1 MKTKAASPKSS
12 IPSLDS
18 YITQKVN
25 IGANEQ
31 FSILK
36 YTLRQPNEITE
47 IASALGAEHVVHLLT
62 LTPRRL
68 AYYET
73 ISCIETE
80 VRQYNSSDLSA
91 IVQDVYK
98 NHTIPLLKSTNP
110 TSGKSLEKVIL
121 ERTHNKIQTNL
132 DQALTIF
139 HKFDL
144 ANKDIADI
152 ESLNETQR
160 CYLREIKQT
169 YNKVRIRIDNGLY
182 TPGEHSFEDNHL
194 SIVQKIVYDKF
205 YNQEMKREIEQIM
218 QPHISNIIDSKQVHY
233 PKQTT
238 NEATIP
244 LKRLSLQTGSE
255 RHTFMIIGAPASGK
269 GTAFGMSIVDA
280 DALGIEASNIV
291 KVNTD
296 SYRSLVSSPK
306 ELGPNTI
313 NHASFNHEESYLI
326 SKNIYRRLN
335 KEVISNN
342 GAPHI
347 LIDTVY
353 PTQEKI
359 NLATLDGGKLHLN
372 CVTVPVET
380 SIKWAAER
388 GRRTGRFIDTTLL
401 CRSHRDISKDLHNIL
416 IANKDS
422 NIAYTLVDNN
432 VPRGSVPV
440 LIEEGNFKTR
450 NIKIWNH
457 KRSKEFLEKQNLDQ
471 DLTTN
476 PVLSSGNRTLLYS
489 DHITK
494 LKKAGLN
501 IEYDENMVEKL
512 TTQIRSPLKIRKA
525 LAHKSKTLTKSIT
538 PHTIRNSR
546 KNKKTRV

>member
-1 MKTKAASPKSS
+1 MRTKPTSAVSN

-25 IGANEQ
+25 IGSNEQ

-36 YTLRQPNEITE
+36 YTIRQSNEISE

-73 ISCIETE
+73 IACIETE
-80 VRQYNSSDLSA
+80 IRQYNSSDLSA

-98 NHTIPLLKSTNP
+98 NHIIPLLKSTNL
-110 TSGKSLEKVIL
+110 TSGKSLEKIIF
-121 ERTHNKIQTNL
+121 ERTHNNIQTNL
-132 DQALTIF
+132 EQALAIF

-144 ANKDIADI
+144 ANNDIADI

-160 CYLREIKQT
+160 YYLREIKET
-169 YNKVRIRIDNGLY
+169 YNKVKIRIDKGLY
-182 TPGEHSFEDNHL
+182 TPGAHSFIDNHL

-205 YNQEMKREIEQIM
+205 YNQEIKKEIEQII

-233 PKQTT
+233 PKRTT
-238 NEATIP
+238 NGATIP
-244 LKRLSLQTGSE
+244 LKRLSLQTGSN

-280 DALGIEASNIV
+280 DALGIGSSNIV
-291 KVNTD
+291 KINTD
-296 SYRSLVSSPK
+296 SYRSLVSNPK

-335 KEVISNN
+335 KKVLSNE

-401 CRSHRDISKDLHNIL
+401 LRAHKDISTDLHNIL
-416 IANKDS
+416 IANRDS
-422 NIAYTLVDNN
+422 NIEYTIVDNN
-432 VPRGSVPV
+432 VPRGRHPV

-450 NIKIWNH
+450 NIKIWDY
-457 KRSKEFLEKQNLDQ
+457 KRSKKFLKKKNLEHY
-471 DLTTN
+471 LTT
-476 PVLSSGNRTLLYS
+476 PPALFSGNSTLSYS
-489 DHITK
+489 GHMTK
-494 LKKAGLN
+494 LKQAGFN
-501 IEYDENMVEKL
+501 IEYDKNIAKKP
-512 TTQIRSPLKIRKA
+512 TPRIRSPIKIRKA
-525 LAHKSKTLTKSIT
+525 LAHKNKTHPNNIA
-538 PHTIRNSR
+538 PHTLKKRGKKI
-546 KNKKTRV
+546 KTRV

>member
-1 MKTKAASPKSS
+1 MKTKPTSAVSN

-25 IGANEQ
+25 IGSNEQ

-36 YTLRQPNEITE
+36 YTIRQSNEITE
-47 IASALGAEHVVHLLT
+47 IARALGAEHVVHLLT
-62 LTPRRL
+62 LIPRRL

-73 ISCIETE
+73 IACIETE
-80 VRQYNSSDLSA
+80 IRQYNSSDLSA

-98 NHTIPLLKSTNP
+98 NHIIPLLKSTNL
-110 TSGKSLEKVIL
+110 TSGKSLEKIIF
-121 ERTHNKIQTNL
+121 ERTHNKVQTNL
-132 DQALTIF
+132 EQALTIF

-144 ANKDIADI
+144 ANNDIADI

-160 CYLREIKQT
+160 YYLREIKAT
-169 YNKVRIRIDNGLY
+169 YNKVKIRIDNGLY
-182 TPGEHSFEDNHL
+182 TPGEHSFIDNHL

-205 YNQEMKREIEQIM
+205 YNQEIKKEIEKII

-233 PKQTT
+233 PKRTT
-238 NEATIP
+238 NGATVP
-244 LKRLSLQTGSE
+244 LKRLSLQTGSN

-280 DALGIEASNIV
+280 NALGIDSSNIV
-291 KVNTD
+291 KINTD
-296 SYRSLVSSPK
+296 SYRSLVSNPK

-335 KEVISNN
+335 KKVLSNE

-359 NLATLDGGKLHLN
+359 NLATLDGGKLHVN

-380 SIKWAAER
+380 SIRWAAER

-401 CRSHRDISKDLHNIL
+401 LRAHKDISTDLHNIL
-416 IANKDS
+416 IANRDS
-422 NIAYTLVDNN
+422 NIEYTIVDNN
-432 VPRGSVPV
+432 VPRGRDPV

-450 NIKIWNH
+450 NIKIWDY
-457 KRSKEFLEKQNLDQ
+457 KRSKRFLKKKNLEQ
-471 DLTTN
+471 DLTSA
-476 PVLSSGNRTLLYS
+476 PALSSGNRTLSYS
-489 DHITK
+489 SHITK
-494 LKKAGLN
+494 LEQAGFN
-501 IEYDENMVEKL
+501 IEFDENIAKKIPPR
-512 TTQIRSPLKIRKA
+512 IRSSIKIRKA
-525 LAHKSKTLTKSIT
+525 LAHKNKTDPNNIT
-538 PHTIRNSR
+538 PHTLKKRR
-546 KNKKTRV
+546 KKIKTRV

>member
-1 MKTKAASPKSS
+1 MKTKPASPVSS

-25 IGANEQ
+25 IGSNEQ

-36 YTLRQPNEITE
+36 YTLRQSNEITE

-62 LTPRRL
+62 LIPRRL

-73 ISCIETE
+73 IACIETE

-132 DQALTIF
+132 DQALAIF

-144 ANKDIADI
+144 ANNDIADI

-160 CYLREIKQT
+160 HYLREMKET
-169 YNKVRIRIDNGLY
+169 YNKVKIRIDKGLY
-182 TPGEHSFEDNHL
+182 TPGEHSFIDNHL

-205 YNQEMKREIEQIM
+205 YNQEIKKEIEQII

-233 PKQTT
+233 PKRTT
-238 NEATIP
+238 NGATIP
-244 LKRLSLQTGSE
+244 LKRLSLQTESN

-280 DALGIEASNIV
+280 DALGIGSSNIV
-291 KVNTD
+291 KINTD
-296 SYRSLVSSPK
+296 SYRSLVSNPK

-335 KEVISNN
+335 KKVLSNE

-401 CRSHRDISKDLHNIL
+401 LRAHKDISTDLHNIL
-416 IANKDS
+416 IANRDS
-422 NIAYTLVDNN
+422 NIEYTIVDNN
-432 VPRGSVPV
+432 VPRGRDPA

-450 NIKIWNH
+450 NIKIWDY
-457 KRSKEFLEKQNLDQ
+457 KRSKKFLKKKNLEQ
-471 DLTTN
+471 DLTAA
-476 PVLSSGNRTLLYS
+476 PALSSGNRTFSYS
-489 DHITK
+489 SHITK
-494 LKKAGLN
+494 LEQAGFN
-501 IEYDENMVEKL
+501 IEFDENIAKK
-512 TTQIRSPLKIRKA
+512 QPPRIRSPIKIRKA
-525 LAHKSKTLTKSIT
+525 LAHKNKTHPNNIT
-538 PHTIRNSR
+538 PHTLKKRGKKI
-546 KNKKTRV
+546 KNRV